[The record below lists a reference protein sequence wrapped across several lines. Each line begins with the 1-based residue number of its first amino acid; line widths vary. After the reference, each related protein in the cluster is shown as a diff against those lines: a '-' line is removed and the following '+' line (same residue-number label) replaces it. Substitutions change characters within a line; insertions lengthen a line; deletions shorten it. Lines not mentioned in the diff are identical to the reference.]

1 MKNRKPKS
9 EPFHFRIKTEPK
21 RKITENRK
29 PNGLD
34 IQKPN
39 GSVFG
44 SVLANNRTEP
54 NRTVLTPN
62 PAHIRYEYQHIAH
75 TIVI

>member
-1 MKNRKPKS
+1 MDKNVILDWKLLVILAPSLVMFMEIFVVRSPNIS
-9 EPFHFRIKTEPK
+9 VSDINRTEPK
-21 RKITENRK
+21 NNRK

-44 SVLANNRTEP
+44 SVLSNNRTEP
-54 NRTVLTPN
+54 RF
-62 PAHIRYEYQHIAH
+62 AHP
-75 TIVI
+75 